1 MPRDLEI
8 AHLIIAAGAASCAAA
23 TLAAAGLEDIAI
35 WKHPMVFWV
44 GSLSGWTYTVQRW
57 WKWRQQPEELP
68 ENRRI
73 AFEKSPWSGL
83 LVWTAV
89 ALAATCTLLA
99 HRPPDWKAFLP
110 WACGAG
116 LLSMGYAIWPAAGG
130 GLRSFPGMKLPLIAI
145 TWAWATVLLPLSAEG
160 LELNVWAFSGQ
171 MLFIAGITVP
181 FDVRDMNQD
190 ADALGTLPQRLGAH
204 RAIRL
209 ALFMLAISAG
219 IFVATP
225 QIEWVRMG
233 IAVGAMPIVAWGVVP
248 RNEAYYT
255 FALDGMLMVQALAIW
270 L

>member
-1 MPRDLEI
+1 MSRDLEI
-8 AHLIIAAGAASCAAA
+8 AHLVIAAGAASCAAA
-23 TLAAAGLEDIAI
+23 TLAAAGLKDIAI
-35 WKHPMVFWV
+35 WRHPMVFWV
-44 GSLSGWTYTVQRW
+44 GSLAGWTYTVQRW
-57 WKWRQQPEELP
+57 WKWRSRPEELP

-83 LVWTAV
+83 LVWTVV
-89 ALAATCTLLA
+89 ALAATFTLLA
-99 HRPPDWKAFLP
+99 HRPPAWTTFLP

-116 LLSMGYAIWPAAGG
+116 LLSVGYAIWPAVEG

-160 LELNVWAFSGQ
+160 LDLNLWAFAGQ
-171 MLFIAGITVP
+171 MLFIAGITIP

-190 ADALGTLPQRLGAH
+190 ADALGTLPQRIGAH

-209 ALFMLAISAG
+209 ALLLLAISAG
-219 IFVATP
+219 IFVVAP

-233 IAVGAMPIVAWGVVP
+233 TAVGAMPIVAWGVVP

-255 FALDGMLMVQALAIW
+255 FALDGMLVVQAVAIW